1 MESCKNLGQ
10 GRDQETR
17 IFTNQNQKMN
27 MRLTLLLLAVRI
39 ASSISQDVPKPT
51 LVCRGVGC
59 IQAVAPVSTVLQ
71 QRLPSGLVQTCF
83 FNRCQIS
90 QSSQFSSS
98 ARVETKKPE
107 SADENKVD
115 PSSPGTQMKE
125 LTRQASPVIRQAG
138 FGGFGGIGGLGG
150 LGGSNIFGSGGA
162 FSQIFG

>member
-1 MESCKNLGQ
+1 MK
-10 GRDQETR
+10 
-17 IFTNQNQKMN
+17 
-27 MRLTLLLLAVRI
+27 MRLTLLLLAVQI
-39 ASSISQDVPKPT
+39 ASIISQDVPQP
-51 LVCRGVGC
+51 
-59 IQAVAPVSTVLQ
+59 APVSLVLQ

-98 ARVETKKPE
+98 ARVETKTPE
-107 SADENKVD
+107 SEDENKVD

-125 LTRQASPVIRQAG
+125 LTRQASPVVRQAG
-138 FGGFGGIGGLGG
+138 FGGFGG

>member
-1 MESCKNLGQ
+1 MK
-10 GRDQETR
+10 
-17 IFTNQNQKMN
+17 
-27 MRLTLLLLAVRI
+27 MRLTLLLLAVQI
-39 ASSISQDVPKPT
+39 ASIISQDVPQPT

-59 IQAVAPVSTVLQ
+59 SQALAPVSPVLQ
-71 QRLPSGLVQTCF
+71 QRFPSGLVQTCF

-107 SADENKVD
+107 SADENKVE

-125 LTRQASPVIRQAG
+125 LTVQAFPVASQAG
-138 FGGFGGIGGLGG
+138 FGGFGG

-162 FSQIFG
+162 FSQILDRKDYCNDII

>member
-1 MESCKNLGQ
+1 MK
-10 GRDQETR
+10 
-17 IFTNQNQKMN
+17 
-27 MRLTLLLLAVRI
+27 MRLTLLLLAVQI
-39 ASSISQDVPKPT
+39 ASIISQDVPQP
-51 LVCRGVGC
+51 
-59 IQAVAPVSTVLQ
+59 APVSLVLQ

-107 SADENKVD
+107 SEDENKVD

-125 LTRQASPVIRQAG
+125 LTRQAPPVVRQAG
-138 FGGFGGIGGLGG
+138 FGGFGG